1 MARNRS
7 TSQHR
12 DPVRRS
18 SAEQHAA
25 EIDAMLLAT
34 GAGTAEH
41 SLDVERLALRI
52 ADQLGLSGDLRKSV
66 GIAAR
71 LHDIGKA
78 AIPGSLLEKPA
89 ALSGDEWA
97 LMRDHTVLGERLL
110 MGGNLDDV
118 PRYVR
123 HSHERWDGGGYP
135 DGLRGEEIPLASRII
150 FCADAYDAICT
161 NRPYRRAVSPAE
173 GLAEIRR
180 SSGTQFDPRVVE
192 ALARAV
198 RPQLYRRSSG
208 VERRPHARLLA
219 AMAVFSIGAIGTATA
234 AVTNDRGPTI
244 VSPTTAQPAPL
255 IAQAPSSGGLTPP
268 FSSGRTGGGRK
279 NAEHAKRAGN
289 GIHGGDGRVPSGMV
303 GAGQGPAG
311 AGQGPAGPGQGPAG
325 PGQGSAPQSSP
336 ATGSAPGAPADA
348 GGPPEQGTHPL
359 PIQVPGLNL
368 LNPQSLLQGLP
379 LVSGTDKH

>member
-7 TSQHR
+7 TSQHP
-12 DPVRRS
+12 DPVRRRI
-18 SAEQHAA
+18 AEQHAA

-52 ADQLGLSGDLRKSV
+52 ADQLGLSGEERKSV

-78 AIPGSLLEKPA
+78 ALPGSLLEKPA

-110 MGGNLDDV
+110 VGGNLDDV

-161 NRPYRRAVSPAE
+161 NRPYRRGVSPAE

-198 RPQLYRRSSG
+198 RPQLYGRSSG

-219 AMAVFSIGAIGTATA
+219 AMAVFSIGAIGTAGA
-234 AVTNDRGPTI
+234 AVTNGRGPTI
-244 VSPTTAQPAPL
+244 ASPTTAPPASL
-255 IAQAPSSGGLTPP
+255 IAQAPSPSGGLTPP
-268 FSSGRTGGGRK
+268 FSSGRTGGARK
-279 NAEHAKRAGN
+279 NPKHAKRAGI
-289 GIHGGDGRVPSGMV
+289 GDHGGGGRIGSGRI
-303 GAGQGPAG
+303 GAVQGPAG
-311 AGQGPAGPGQGPAG
+311 AGQGPAGPH
-325 PGQGSAPQSSP
+325 QGSAPQNSP
-336 ATGSAPGAPADA
+336 GTGPAGGAPANA
-348 GGPPEQGTHPL
+348 GGQPGQGTLPL

-368 LNPQSLLQGLP
+368 PNPNSLLQGLP

>member
-1 MARNRS
+1 
-7 TSQHR
+7 
-12 DPVRRS
+12 
-18 SAEQHAA
+18 
-25 EIDAMLLAT
+25 MLLAT

-41 SLDVERLALRI
+41 SHAVERLALRI
-52 ADQLGLSGDLRKSV
+52 ADQLGLSGEERKSV
-66 GIAAR
+66 GIAGR

-89 ALSGDEWA
+89 ALSGDEWE
-97 LMRDHTVLGERLL
+97 LMRDHTVLGEHLL

-180 SSGTQFDPRVVE
+180 SSGTQFDPQVVE

-198 RPQLYRRSSG
+198 RPQLHRPSTG
-208 VERRPHARLLA
+208 FERRPHARLLA
-219 AMAVFSIGAIGTATA
+219 AMAIFSIGAMGTAAA
-234 AVTNDRGPTI
+234 AVTNGRGPTTA
-244 VSPTTAQPAPL
+244 SPTAARPAPL
-255 IAQAPSSGGLTPP
+255 TAQAPSPSGGLTPP
-268 FSSGRTGGGRK
+268 LSSGRTGGARK
-279 NAEHAKRAGN
+279 NAEPAKRAGS
-289 GIHGGDGRVPSGMV
+289 GDHGGRGRVRSGT
-303 GAGQGPAG
+303 AG
-311 AGQGPAGPGQGPAG
+311 AGQGPAGPD
-325 PGQGSAPQSSP
+325 QGSAPQSSP
-336 ATGSAPGAPADA
+336 PTGSAPGAPANA
-348 GGPPEQGTHPL
+348 GGPAGQGTLPL
-359 PIQVPGLNL
+359 PVQVPGLNL
-368 LNPQSLLQGLP
+368 PNPQSLLQGLP

>member
-1 MARNRS
+1 
-7 TSQHR
+7 
-12 DPVRRS
+12 
-18 SAEQHAA
+18 
-25 EIDAMLLAT
+25 MLLAT
-34 GAGTAEH
+34 RGGTAEH
-41 SLDVERLALRI
+41 SQDVERLALRI
-52 ADQLGLSGDLRKSV
+52 ADQLGLSGEERQSV

-97 LMRDHTVLGERLL
+97 LMHDHTVLGERLL
-110 MGGNLDDV
+110 IGRDLDDV

-161 NRPYRRAVSPAE
+161 NRPYRRGVSPAA

-208 VERRPHARLLA
+208 VERRPRARLLA

-234 AVTNDRGPTI
+234 AVTNGRVPT
-244 VSPTTAQPAPL
+244 VAGPTTARPAPL
-255 IAQAPSSGGLTPP
+255 IAQAPLPSGVLALPPPRAGPRGPARTRGMRSTPAAAISAAACELSQGWSARTRGLLA
-268 FSSGRTGGGRK
+268 RTGGLLARTRGLLPRT
-279 NAEHAKRAGN
+279 AACCPDQSSAQ
-289 GIHGGDGRVPSGMV
+289 
-303 GAGQGPAG
+303 QGP
-311 AGQGPAGPGQGPAG
+311 PAPTIA
-325 PGQGSAPQSSP
+325 A
-336 ATGSAPGAPADA
+336 GAPADA
-348 GGPPEQGTHPL
+348 GGPSGQGTHPL
-359 PIQVPGLNL
+359 PIQLPGL
-368 LNPQSLLQGLP
+368 SLP
-379 LVSGTDKH
+379 NR

>member
-1 MARNRS
+1 MASNRS
-7 TSQHR
+7 TSQDR
-12 DPVRRS
+12 DPVRRR

-41 SLDVERLALRI
+41 SRDVERLALRI
-52 ADQLGLSGDLRKSV
+52 ADQLGLSGEERKSV
-66 GIAAR
+66 GVAAR

-89 ALSGDEWA
+89 ALSRDEWGV
-97 LMRDHTVLGERLL
+97 MREHTVLGERLL
-110 MGGNLDDV
+110 MGGHLDDV

-161 NRPYRRAVSPAE
+161 NRPYRRAASPAE

-180 SSGTQFDPRVVE
+180 SSGAQFDPRVVE

-198 RPQLYRRSSG
+198 RPQLYPRSSG

-219 AMAVFSIGAIGTATA
+219 AMAIFSIGAMGTAAA
-234 AVTNDRGPTI
+234 AVTNGRGPI
-244 VSPTTAQPAPL
+244 VTSPITARPAPL
-255 IAQAPSSGGLTPP
+255 TAQAFPPPGGLTPP
-268 FSSGRTGGGRK
+268 LSGRTGRAHK
-279 NAEHAKRAGN
+279 HAEHAKRAGS
-289 GIHGGDGRVPSGMV
+289 GEHGGGRVRSGLV
-303 GAGQGPAG
+303 G
-311 AGQGPAGPGQGPAG
+311 
-325 PGQGSAPQSSP
+325 
-336 ATGSAPGAPADA
+336 
-348 GGPPEQGTHPL
+348 
-359 PIQVPGLNL
+359 
-368 LNPQSLLQGLP
+368 
-379 LVSGTDKH
+379 

>member
-7 TSQHR
+7 TSQHHG
-12 DPVRRS
+12 PVRRR
-18 SAEQHAA
+18 SAEQQAA

-34 GAGTAEH
+34 AAGTAEH
-41 SLDVERLALRI
+41 SRDVERLALRI
-52 ADQLGLSGDLRKSV
+52 ADQLGLSGDERKSV

-97 LMRDHTVLGERLL
+97 LMLDHTVLGERLL
-110 MGGNLDDV
+110 MGGDLDDV

-180 SSGTQFDPRVVE
+180 NSGTQFDPRVVE

-198 RPQLYRRSSG
+198 RPRLFRRFSG

-219 AMAVFSIGAIGTATA
+219 AMAIFSIGAIGTAAA
-234 AVTNDRGPTI
+234 AVTNGRGPI
-244 VSPTTAQPAPL
+244 NASPPTARPAPVT
-255 IAQAPSSGGLTPP
+255 AQAPSPSVGLTPP
-268 FSSGRTGGGRK
+268 FSSGRTGSARK
-279 NAEHAKRAGN
+279 NTDHPKRAGS
-289 GIHGGDGRVPSGMV
+289 GDHGGGVQVGSGV
-303 GAGQGPAG
+303 AG
-311 AGQGPAGPGQGPAG
+311 AGQGPSGPA
-325 PGQGSAPQSSP
+325 QGSVPQRSP
-336 ATGSAPGAPADA
+336 ATGSAPAPGAPAGA
-348 GGPPEQGTHPL
+348 GRPPEQGTLPL

-368 LNPQSLLQGLP
+368 PNPQSLLPRLP